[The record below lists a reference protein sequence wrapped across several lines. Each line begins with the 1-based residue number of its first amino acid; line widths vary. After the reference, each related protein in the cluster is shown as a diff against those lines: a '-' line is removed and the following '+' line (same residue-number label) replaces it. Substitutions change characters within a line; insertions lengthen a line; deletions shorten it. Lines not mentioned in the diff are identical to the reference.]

1 MTEEVAQEIELIS
14 LNLIDVL
21 NPRVRS
27 HKSFDQIKANIYAVG
42 LKRPITVARRENA
55 GGVRYDLVCGQG
67 RYEAYAALGEKL
79 IPAVIIEANE
89 HDCLVRSLVENCAR
103 RRRGALD
110 LFKDI
115 QRMKIGGYSISDIA
129 AKTGLHTNYVS
140 DISRLFDNGEE
151 RLLQAV
157 EAGQIPI
164 SVAIEIADSDDAG
177 IQKAL
182 TQAYEKKILRGRKLM
197 TVKRLIERRRQY
209 GKGFP
214 SKYSKR
220 QTTLTSH
227 ALVKTFQQDVDR
239 KRVLI
244 RKATA
249 TRDKLIFTAHALR
262 TLFHDKNFQAL
273 LHTEGLETLPKN
285 LAARIETGAVSA
297 Q

>member
-1 MTEEVAQEIELIS
+1 MTEEEVQEIELIS
-14 LNLIDVL
+14 VDLIDVL
-21 NPRVRS
+21 NPRVRPAR
-27 HKSFDQIKANIYAVG
+27 SFDQIKANISTVG
-42 LKRPITVARRENA
+42 LKRPITVARRQHLD
-55 GGVRYDLVCGQG
+55 GSRYDLVCGQG
-67 RYEAYAALGEKL
+67 RYEAYIALGEKQ
-79 IPAVIIEANE
+79 IPAVVIEANE

-115 QRMKIGGYSISDIA
+115 QRMKIRGYSVNEIA
-129 AKTGLHTNYVS
+129 TKTGLHPKYVS
-140 DISRLFDNGEE
+140 DISRLFDRGEE

-164 SVAIEIADSDDAG
+164 SVAIDIAESDDAG

-197 TVKRLIERRRQY
+197 AVKRLIDRRRQY
-209 GKGFP
+209 GKGLP
-214 SKYSKR
+214 SRPNRR
-220 QTTLTSH
+220 QTALTSH
-227 ALVKTFQQDVDR
+227 ALVKTFQQDADR

-249 TRDKLIFTAHALR
+249 TRDKLIFAAHALR
-262 TLFHDKNFQAL
+262 TLFHDENFQSL
-273 LHTEGLETLPKN
+273 LKSEGLDTLPKS
-285 LAARIETGAVSA
+285 LASRIETGAVSA

>member
-1 MTEEVAQEIELIS
+1 MTEEAAQEIELIPVD
-14 LNLIDVL
+14 LIDVL

-27 HKSFDQIKANIYAVG
+27 ARSFDQIKSNISVVG
-42 LKRPITVARRENA
+42 LKRPITVARRLQDGEA
-55 GGVRYDLVCGQG
+55 RYDLVCGQG
-67 RYEAYAALGEKL
+67 RYEAYLALGEKQ
-79 IPAVIIEANE
+79 IPAVVIEADE

-115 QRMKIGGYSISDIA
+115 QRMKIRGYSVGEIA
-129 AKTGLHTNYVS
+129 AKTGLHSNYVS
-140 DISRLFDNGEE
+140 DINRLFDRGEE

-164 SVAIEIADSDDAG
+164 SVAIEIAESDDAG
-177 IQKAL
+177 VQKAL
-182 TQAYEKKILRGRKLM
+182 THAYEKKILRGRKLM
-197 TVKRLIERRRQY
+197 AVKRLIDRRRQY

-214 SKYSKR
+214 SKYPKR
-220 QTTLTSH
+220 QTALTSH

-249 TRDKLIFTAHALR
+249 TKDKLIFAAHALR
-262 TLFHDKNFQAL
+262 TLFRDEQFQL
-273 LHTEGLETLPKN
+273 LLQSEGLDTLPN
-285 LAARIETGAVSA
+285 SLACRIETGAVSV

>member
-1 MTEEVAQEIELIS
+1 MTDDAAQEIELIA
-14 LNLIDVL
+14 LDLIDVL

-27 HKSFDQIKANIYAVG
+27 SRSFDHIKSNISAVG
-42 LKRPITVARRENA
+42 LKRPITVARRQQIS
-55 GGVRYDLVCGQG
+55 GTRYDLVCGQG
-67 RYEAYAALGEKL
+67 RYEAYLALGEKQ
-79 IPAVIIEANE
+79 IPAVVIEADE
-89 HDCLVRSLVENCAR
+89 HACLVRSLVENCAR

-115 QRMKIGGYSISDIA
+115 QRMKISGYTVSDIA
-129 AKTGLHTNYVS
+129 AKTGLHSNYVS
-140 DISRLFDNGEE
+140 DINRLLDRGEE

-164 SVAIEIADSDDAG
+164 SVAIEIAETDDAG
-177 IQKAL
+177 VQKAL
-182 TQAYEKKILRGRKLM
+182 AQAYEKKILRGRKLM
-197 TVKRLIERRRQY
+197 TVKRLIDRRRQY

-214 SKYSKR
+214 SKYPKR
-220 QTTLTSH
+220 QTGLTSH

-249 TRDKLIFTAHALR
+249 TKDKLIFAAHALR
-262 TLFHDKNFQAL
+262 TLFRDEQFQL
-273 LHTEGLETLPKN
+273 LLQSEGLDTLPN
-285 LAARIETGAVSA
+285 SLACRIETGAVSV